1 MKKFRIVELDRK
13 VLKYR
18 VDQRHWFLFIPYW
31 DNGSSDLSPYYRF
44 DKIEDAEKAILEN
57 IVSYKIK
64 ETQEDEGKLR
74 KVLVRNNDND
84 NWILNVLHC
93 KTKDGKYICIGN
105 DEYNQ
110 CIIYCDETKDLYLTS
125 QKCNENYIV

>member
-31 DNGSSDLSPYYRF
+31 DNGSSDLSPNYRF

-57 IVSYKIK
+57 VVCY
-64 ETQEDEGKLR
+64 
-74 KVLVRNNDND
+74 
-84 NWILNVLHC
+84 
-93 KTKDGKYICIGN
+93 KTKDNK
-105 DEYNQ
+105 
-110 CIIYCDETKDLYLTS
+110 
-125 QKCNENYIV
+125 KC